1 MDTKDRIVAFIE
13 EHRDDFI
20 RVSDGIW
27 DAAELAMRE
36 YKSARLLIDELE
48 RHDFSITTGIAG
60 IPTAFEAKWG
70 NGKPVIGICG
80 EFDALP
86 GLSQEAGN
94 WERKPIQ
101 EGGAGHGCMHN
112 LLGAAAMAAAIA
124 VRHHMEEEGMPGTI
138 SFFGCPG
145 EEGGC
150 GKVFM
155 ARVGAFD
162 HLDAALSWHPDDLS
176 SPWSTGNSAT
186 VALDFHFHGTA
197 AHASRFPH
205 LGRSALDACEL
216 MNVGANY
223 LREHKPP
230 NTKILYN
237 YEYAGTPRGGV
248 VPDYACVRYSC
259 GGANVTD
266 TNELL
271 ARIIKV
277 AQGAAMMTETRV
289 EYKFLQGTCEY
300 MPNLTLCRIL
310 SEAQKQVGPP
320 LWDDEDRALAERMR
334 STMPMEQIRK
344 RDPFMTGL
352 PAEEVP
358 DWVEENPLSNIVAD
372 MLESTAVVIP
382 SSSDIGA
389 VSYIVPCAQLAVSC
403 KALGTVNHTWLTT
416 AQGKCS
422 IGHKGM
428 LTAAKSLALGA
439 VMILQQN
446 ANEDGN
452 LLRRAKAELM
462 KKTGCKLVLP
472 IPDSVMP
479 DVEEGVSL

>member
-1 MDTKDRIVAFIE
+1 MKAKEAITSFVEQNREA
-13 EHRDDFI
+13 FI

-36 YKSARLLIDELE
+36 YQSAKLLIDELNK
-48 RHDFSITTGIAG
+48 HGFTVVTGIAG
-60 IPTAFEAKWG
+60 IPTAFEATWG
-70 NGKPVIGICG
+70 KGRPAIGFCG

-94 WERKPIQ
+94 HLRKPIT
-101 EGGAGHGCMHN
+101 EGGSGHGCMHN

-124 VRHHMEEEGMPGTI
+124 TRHYMEEEGIPGSV

-155 ARVGAFD
+155 AREGAFD
-162 HLDAALSWHPDDLS
+162 HLDAALSWHPDDLN

-186 VALDFHFHGTA
+186 VTLDFHFYGQA

-216 MNVGANY
+216 MNVGCNY

-237 YEYAGTPRGGV
+237 YEYAGTPRSGV

-259 GGANVTD
+259 GGANVKD
-266 TNELL
+266 TNELRD
-271 ARIIKV
+271 RIIQV
-277 AQGAAMMTETRV
+277 AEGAAMMTETQV
-289 EYKFLQGTCEY
+289 KYEFLQGTCEY
-300 MPNLTLCRIL
+300 VPNLTLCRIL
-310 SEAQKQVGPP
+310 SDAQKEVGPP
-320 LWDDEDRALAERMR
+320 QWDEADLELARRMR
-334 STMPMEQIRK
+334 SGLPMEQIRK

-352 PAEEVP
+352 APEEVP
-358 DWVEENPLSNIVAD
+358 DWVEQNPLSNMVAD
-372 MLESTAVVIP
+372 MLESTPVVIP

-389 VSYIVPCAQLAVSC
+389 VSYVVPTAQLAVAC
-403 KALGTVNHTWLTT
+403 KALGTVNHTWMTT
-416 AQGKCS
+416 AQGKSS

-428 LTAAKSLALGA
+428 LTAAKALALGA
-439 VMILQQN
+439 VRMLEQN
-446 ANEDGN
+446 AREEGG
-452 LLRRAKAELM
+452 LFRRAREELM
-462 KKTGCKLVLP
+462 KKTGGKLVLP
-472 IPDSVMP
+472 IPDSVVP
-479 DVEEGVSL
+479 DVAEGVVL